1 MNLFRREIKLI
12 GAAGILLLLASAQDC
27 LGQLNPFLLLEKPG
41 TGNRIRYFIGDEIEF
56 KRWDDSD
63 FTKAGIV
70 QLTDTSFIIDGARE
84 IKIREVEALADRSK
98 VKTVRNITTNAFF
111 AIPVMV
117 LFSAANNTFNTGE
130 TPVVDREVY
139 PLSAVFAGIGA
150 LGFLYKG
157 RKYRLKNKWRLIMVR
172 H

>member
-1 MNLFRREIKLI
+1 MNRLRKGANLF
-12 GAAGILLLLASAQDC
+12 GAVALLLLVASPQVC
-27 LGQLNPFLLLEKPG
+27 FSQLDPFLLLEKPG

-56 KRWDDSD
+56 KRWDDQD

-70 QLTDTSFIIDGARE
+70 QFTDTSFILEGARE

-98 VKTVRNITTNAFF
+98 VQTVRSITTNAFF

-139 PLSAVFAGIGA
+139 PLSAIFAGIGA

>member
-1 MNLFRREIKLI
+1 MNRLRKGVNLF
-12 GAAGILLLLASAQDC
+12 GAVLLILLSTSPQIC
-27 LGQLNPFLLLEKPG
+27 FSQLDPFLLLEKPG

-56 KRWDDSD
+56 KRWDDPD
-63 FTKAGIV
+63 FIKAGIV
-70 QLTDTSFIIDGARE
+70 QFTDTSFILEGARE
-84 IKIREVEALADRSK
+84 IKIREVEALADRSN
-98 VKTVRNITTNAFF
+98 VQTVRSITTNAFF

-139 PLSAVFAGIGA
+139 PLSAIFAGIGA

>member
-1 MNLFRREIKLI
+1 MNRLRNSMNFLCVVAIF
-12 GAAGILLLLASAQDC
+12 ILTGSPQS
-27 LGQLNPFLLLEKPG
+27 GFSQLDPFLLLEKPG

-56 KRWDDSD
+56 KRWDDSH
-63 FTKAGIV
+63 FTKSAII
-70 QLTDTSFIIDGARE
+70 QFTDTSFILEGARE

-98 VKTVRNITTNAFF
+98 VQTVRNITTNAFF

-117 LFSAANNTFNTGE
+117 VFSAANNTFNTGE

-139 PLSAVFAGIGA
+139 PLSAIFAGIGA

-157 RKYRLKNKWRLIMVR
+157 RKYRLKNRWRLIMVR

>member
-1 MNLFRREIKLI
+1 MNPQICF
-12 GAAGILLLLASAQDC
+12 S
-27 LGQLNPFLLLEKPG
+27 QLEPFLLLEKPG
-41 TGNRIRYFIGDEIEF
+41 TGNRIRYYIGDEIEF
-56 KRWDDSD
+56 KRWDDPY

-70 QLTDTSFIIDGARE
+70 QLTDTSFILEGARE
-84 IKIREVEALADRSK
+84 IKIAEVEALADRSNVQK
-98 VKTVRNITTNAFF
+98 VRNITTNAFF

-117 LFSAANNTFNTGE
+117 VFSAANNTFNTGE

-139 PLSAVFAGIGA
+139 PLSAIFAGVGA